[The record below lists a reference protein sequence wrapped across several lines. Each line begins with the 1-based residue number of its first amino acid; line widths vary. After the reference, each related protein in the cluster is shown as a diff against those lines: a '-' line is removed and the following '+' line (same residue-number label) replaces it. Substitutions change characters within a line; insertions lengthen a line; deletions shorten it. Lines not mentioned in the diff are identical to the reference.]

1 MSAIG
6 PLMNRIVKRLHG
18 YFCGGAQDVRGCSN
32 FSDQASRMFSPRLL
46 PNLHILAELQGL
58 DATMEGSR
66 SVAADGSPIPWY
78 TYPAIEYFGQ
88 FNATGLHVFEYGCGN
103 SSLCWARKG
112 AQVWSVEHDPE
123 WHARMNEQSSQL
135 RGLMLREGPSSYSQA
150 VAEPGCLF
158 DIIIVDGVWRNE
170 CAAEAVSKIKPGGF
184 FILDNSDWYTDV
196 AGFFRTQGY
205 FQIDFSG
212 FGPINPYCWTTSI
225 FLPWVSPLM
234 GKIRQPHP
242 IGGIPVSKGEMW

>member
-1 MSAIG
+1 MIKILFLLRNFYARARAYFAAHFLVRFRKDSNVLMTNSACSSNGCTTI
-6 PLMNRIVKRLHG
+6 LFENYG
-18 YFCGGAQDVRGCSN
+18 YAQTLALRRPV
-32 FSDQASRMFSPRLL
+32 AS
-46 PNLHILAELQGL
+46 
-58 DATMEGSR
+58 
-66 SVAADGSPIPWY
+66 DGSPIPWY
-78 TYPAIEYFGQ
+78 TYSAIEYFRQ
-88 FNATGLHVFEYGCGN
+88 LDATDLVVFEYGCGN
-103 SSLCWARKG
+103 SSLFWARKG

-135 RGLMLREGPSSYSQA
+135 RGLMLREGASAYSQS

-158 DIIIVDGVWRNE
+158 DIIIIDGVWRNE
-170 CAAEAVSKIKPGGF
+170 CAAEAVSKISPGGL

-196 AGFFRTQGY
+196 ADFLRTHGY
-205 FQIDFSG
+205 FQVDFSG

-234 GKIRQPHP
+234 GKIRHPQP